1 MPDVHGSANNMA
13 SWRSGYAEDCKSL
26 YGGSIPSEASIFAR
40 SIVLANMEFRH
51 AVTKR
56 ALARLCQDKSCCEQN
71 AFRGALH
78 FFVSSWTTQAGF
90 NCRSGRKLPMSSYA
104 EARRMMVDC
113 QLRTY
118 DITDQVVL
126 AAADSVPRE
135 LFVPE
140 SRRDVA
146 YADQS
151 VMIAEASGGK
161 AARYL
166 MTPMVVARMLQSLGI
181 QQGMS
186 VLDYAGGT
194 GYSAAL
200 AADMGANVILWE
212 KDEALA
218 GLAAKVFAAT
228 ASNIIVTTKSPTG
241 TFDAILVNGACETP
255 PENLFT
261 LLKVGGRLAAITGSG
276 RSARVILYQR
286 YGDGVSGRPVFDAA
300 APVLDEYRAPAA
312 FAF

>member
-1 MPDVHGSANNMA
+1 
-13 SWRSGYAEDCKSL
+13 
-26 YGGSIPSEASIFAR
+26 
-40 SIVLANMEFRH
+40 
-51 AVTKR
+51 
-56 ALARLCQDKSCCEQN
+56 
-71 AFRGALH
+71 
-78 FFVSSWTTQAGF
+78 
-90 NCRSGRKLPMSSYA
+90 MSSFS

-113 QLRTY
+113 QMRTY

-140 SRRDVA
+140 ARQAVA
-146 YADQS
+146 YVDQP
-151 VMIAEASGGK
+151 VLIAEASGGK

-166 MTPMVVARMLQSLGI
+166 LTPMVAARMLQALGI
-181 QQGMS
+181 EAGMS

-200 AADMGANVILWE
+200 AAHMGARVTLWE
-212 KDEALA
+212 QDEALA
-218 GLAAKVFAAT
+218 GLAVKAFAAT
-228 ASNIIVTTKSPTG
+228 ASDVAVVTKSPTG
-241 TFDAILVNGACETP
+241 TFDVILVNGACETP
-255 PENLFT
+255 PANLFT
-261 LLKVGGRLAAITGSG
+261 LLKVGGRLAAIEGSG